1 MPKPGR
7 SFLLAVFLLL
17 ATAQEILAYTDPG
30 SGILLLQILG
40 AAAVGCLFYVRR
52 VLDWLSGKRKASR
65 E

>member
-7 SFLLAVFLLL
+7 SVLLAAVLLL

-40 AAAVGCLFYVRR
+40 ATAVGCLFYVRR
-52 VLDWLSGKRKASR
+52 IFDWLGGRRKAKR